1 MAALVKACLAP
12 SYPGQI
18 VLVISNNPD
27 AAGLAF
33 ASSNG
38 IATLAIDHRPFG
50 KDRAAFDQAIDNALR
65 EALVDYVC
73 LAGFMRIFTAAFVV
87 SWQGRIIN
95 IHPSL
100 LPLYPGLHTH
110 QRALEAGDKHH
121 GCTVHFVTEGVDAGP
136 IIAQTSID
144 ILPSDTPESLAD
156 RVLIA
161 EHKLYPEALARV
173 LSGKVVFPAI

>member
-12 SYPGQI
+12 DYPGQI
-18 VLVISNNPD
+18 VLVISNNSN

-33 ASSNG
+33 ASSKG

-73 LAGFMRIFTAAFVV
+73 LAGFMRILTAAFVA
-87 SWQGRIIN
+87 SWQGCIIN

-121 GCTVHFVTEGVDAGP
+121 GCTVHFVTEGIDAGP